1 MTNISTLE
9 KILRIKFKDKNILIK
24 SLTHKSYS
32 TNNNERLEFL
42 GDRVVGLILSRKLY
56 DLYPNESEGT
66 LDKRFSKLV
75 NKKTFYEISQKI
87 KLKNFLFLGKSS
99 KDGQPI
105 NKNIVSDACEALIGA
120 VFLDHGYDSAKEL
133 ILRLW
138 KNHLFESNITIV
150 DSKTKLQEYSLKKY
164 QKLPIYKLENKTGPN
179 HYPVF
184 KISVKLDNSKKYY
197 GIGLSKQ
204 DAEQKAADKILKN
217 LN

>member
-1 MTNISTLE
+1 MKNISTLE
-9 KILRIKFKDKNILIK
+9 KTLGIKFKDKNILIK

-42 GDRVVGLILSRKLY
+42 GDRVVGLVLSRKLY
-56 DLYPNESEGT
+56 DLYPHESEGI

-75 NKKTFYEISQKI
+75 NKKTFYEISKKI
-87 KLKNFLFLGKSS
+87 KLKNFLLLGKSS
-99 KDGQPI
+99 KGSQAI

-120 VFLDHGYDSAKEL
+120 VFLEHGYDIVKEL

-138 KNHLFESNITIV
+138 KSLLFESNITIV

-164 QKLPIYKLENKTGPN
+164 KKLPIYKLENRTGPN
-179 HYPVF
+179 HQPVF
-184 KISVKLDNSKKYY
+184 RISVKLESSKKYY
-197 GIGLSKQ
+197 GTGLSKQ

-217 LN
+217 LD

>member
-1 MTNISTLE
+1 
-9 KILRIKFKDKNILIK
+9 
-24 SLTHKSYS
+24 
-32 TNNNERLEFL
+32 
-42 GDRVVGLILSRKLY
+42 
-56 DLYPNESEGT
+56 LYPNESEGT

-87 KLKNFLFLGKSS
+87 KLKNFLFFGKSS
-99 KDGQPI
+99 KGGQPI
-105 NKNIVSDACEALIGA
+105 NKNIISDACEALIGA
-120 VFLDHGYDSAKEL
+120 VFLDHGYDGAKEV

-217 LN
+217 LD

>member
-32 TNNNERLEFL
+32 DNNNEKLEFL

>member
-1 MTNISTLE
+1 MKNILTLE
-9 KILRIKFKDKNILIK
+9 KILRVKFKDKSILIK
-24 SLTHKSYS
+24 SLTHKGYS
-32 TNNNERLEFL
+32 NNNNEKLEFL
-42 GDRVVGLILSRKLY
+42 GDRVVGLILSKKLY
-56 DLYPNESEGT
+56 DLYPDESEGT

-75 NKKTFYEISQKI
+75 NKKTFYEISKKI
-87 KLKNFLFLGKSS
+87 KLNNFLFLRKSS
-99 KDGQPI
+99 KGGQAI

-120 VFLDHGYDSAKEL
+120 IFLDLGYDIAKEV

-184 KISVKLDNSKKYY
+184 KISVKLNNSKKYY

-217 LN
+217 LD

>member
-1 MTNISTLE
+1 MKNISTLE
-9 KILRIKFKDKNILIK
+9 KILRVKFKDKSILIK
-24 SLTHKSYS
+24 SLTHKGYS
-32 TNNNERLEFL
+32 NNNNEKLEFL
-42 GDRVVGLILSRKLY
+42 GDRVVGLILSKKLY
-56 DLYPNESEGT
+56 DLYPDESEGT

-75 NKKTFYEISQKI
+75 NKKTFYEISKKI
-87 KLKNFLFLGKSS
+87 KLNNFLFLGKSS
-99 KDGQPI
+99 KGGQPI

-120 VFLDHGYDSAKEL
+120 AFLDRGYDITKEL

-184 KISVKLDNSKKYY
+184 KISVKLNNSKKYY

-217 LN
+217 LD

>member
-32 TNNNERLEFL
+32 NNNNEKLEFL

-87 KLKNFLFLGKSS
+87 KLKNFLFLVKSS

>member
-32 TNNNERLEFL
+32 NNNNEKLEFL

-99 KDGQPI
+99 KGGQPI
-105 NKNIVSDACEALIGA
+105 NKNIISDACEALIGA

-133 ILRLW
+133 TLRLW

-197 GIGLSKQ
+197 GTGLSKQ
-204 DAEQKAADKILKN
+204 DAEQKAADKTLKN
-217 LN
+217 LD